1 MNPAYL
7 IGIVVGATIG
17 GVIVGA
23 LLGWAIHKITRLDYA
38 VADGIAVLLMP
49 VAAVFGTAADRQ
61 GPVVTVIV
69 YGLAALIAYFILQK
83 LVRRKPKLA
92 ADAQPPGQPPNGSE

>member
-17 GVIVGA
+17 GVVVGT

-38 VADGIAVLLMP
+38 IADGIAVLVMP

-61 GPVVTVIV
+61 GPVVTVVV

-83 LVRRKPKLA
+83 LVRRKPRGA
-92 ADAQPPGQPPNGSE
+92 ADARPPGGSA